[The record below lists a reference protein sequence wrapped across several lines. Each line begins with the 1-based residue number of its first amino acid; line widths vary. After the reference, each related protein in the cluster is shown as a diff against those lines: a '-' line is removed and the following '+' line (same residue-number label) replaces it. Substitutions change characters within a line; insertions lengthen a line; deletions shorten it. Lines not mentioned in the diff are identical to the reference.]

1 MDTLMLSKPSRH
13 QSDVVDGISVMPTKK
28 CVYYHT
34 VAFNMM
40 KEQVFLIPTRIH
52 D

>member
-13 QSDVVDGISVMPTKK
+13 RSDVVVGISVMPTKK
-28 CVYYHT
+28 CVHCHT

-40 KEQVFLIPTRIH
+40 KEQVFLIRPRNH